1 MTPRGTLQRP
11 GGMGSWGDWTT
22 ALSAV
27 LSSGVSLVAPQIE
40 QATGWDLN
48 ANDSPTFR
56 QYFVPVANA
65 VGQAMGY
72 GPAGDYLSGTAQAVA
87 GKVPL
92 PVNWTGGVQ
101 LPADILD
108 RLGTKPATAPA
119 ATPAAPAPGA
129 GTPATPAT
137 PAKPSTRQKTWPRY
151 RWGS

>member
-56 QYFVPVANA
+56 QYVVPIANA

-108 RLGTKPATAPA
+108 RLGTKPATSPA
-119 ATPAAPAPGA
+119 ATPAAPSPRATGDVSL
-129 GTPATPAT
+129 PA
-137 PAKPSTRQKTWPRY
+137 AKASSKWRSAWPRY

>member
-11 GGMGSWGDWTT
+11 GAMGSWGDWTT

-48 ANDSPTFR
+48 ANDSPFFS
-56 QYFVPVANA
+56 QVVVPVGNT
-65 VGQAMGY
+65 VGNAMGY

-92 PVNWTGGVQ
+92 PVGWTGGVQ

-119 ATPAAPAPGA
+119 AAAPTATAPAPG
-129 GTPATPAT
+129 TRPAPVKASSWRS
-137 PAKPSTRQKTWPRY
+137 AWPRY